1 VDRGPAGGDAMAVLS
16 DPAAGG
22 VRGFRPSALGDQIRL
37 AFLWFC
43 GNALWEALPTV
54 VLPFLVLRDVGNA
67 HKAAALSLLT
77 LLGTILASVVHP
89 LGGWASDVVHAGF
102 GRRRLFVLGGGL
114 LAAAGILWIGLGRG
128 FPQLVAA
135 VLIVQFGYNAALAG
149 YQAYIP
155 ELAPARRRGE
165 ASGFLGLMSTS
176 GALIGAFGA
185 ALLLRGATYPY
196 LLAGLAALLLAGVA
210 VTVWGLPEPPPAA
223 PPPSGGAAAA
233 ADKPAYRDFGWVV
246 ATRGLVMVSFYSL
259 LTYLA
264 YYMRDVEGFHDYA
277 AVTSYVVALTIAAA
291 AASTLWAGRRSD
303 RVGRRAIVSLAGALM
318 GLGALAFLLVRG
330 LPGVL
335 ALGLVFGMGYGAYV
349 SVDWALVT
357 DVLPDPRTIARDM
370 GIWGM
375 AITVPQVLAPLLGG
389 AIFLLLPTSPVAY
402 EVLFGCTSLFALAG
416 SLLVWRVQGVR

>member
-1 VDRGPAGGDAMAVLS
+1 MAALS

-54 VLPFLVLRDVGNA
+54 VLPFLVLRDVGNT

-135 VLIVQFGYNAALAG
+135 VLVVQFGYNAALAG

-402 EVLFGCTSLFALAG
+402 ELLFGCTSLFALAG
-416 SLLVWRVQGVR
+416 SLLVWRVRGVR